1 MRSLKRVSVLF
12 ALPAALALAVA
23 SCGGGSHGQN
33 NQPAGGPQAPAT
45 AASGPGV
52 QPPARQA
59 TQPMPPK
66 PMSPATAGTTPAPAS
81 TGGGPR

>member
-23 SCGGGSHGQN
+23 SCGGSNHGEN

-45 AASGPGV
+45 AASAPGAH
-52 QPPARQA
+52 PPARQA

-66 PMSPATAGTTPAPAS
+66 PISPATAGTTAAPAS
-81 TGGGPR
+81 TAGGPR